1 MGIHDRDY
9 TRKGR
14 RDDDDEFVDR
24 DDDAEAYEPE
34 GDDDD
39 DDDHADAGLHPEGP
53 SRADIG
59 DEDEPDLVRC
69 PNCRRMIQADAERC
83 PKCGHYVIDEELDR
97 ANRPWWVW
105 VGIVL
110 AAILALM
117 YAVR

>member
-14 RDDDDEFVDR
+14 REDDDDEFVDR
-24 DDDAEAYEPE
+24 SDDEPYEPDGE
-34 GDDDD
+34 DDDD
-39 DDDHADAGLHPEGP
+39 DRADAGLHPEGP
-53 SRADIG
+53 DASDIG

-69 PNCRRMIQADAERC
+69 PNCRKMIQADAERC

-97 ANRPWWVW
+97 ANRPWWIW

-117 YAVR
+117 YVVR